1 MKKKLN
7 YYGLQKPSSNFR
19 KLLLKMKI
27 ITLLLF
33 CGVLNLMATPTYS
46 QTTKIS
52 LDLKDTSIE
61 KVLDQI
67 EQESEFYFLYNQK
80 LIDVDRK
87 VDIVADNK
95 PISDILNNIFDGSD
109 VKYAVYD
116 RQIILTSL
124 KDAGIIEELQQLK
137 VTGKVTDAASGDPL
151 PGVNVVISGTTTG
164 VITDINGNFSID
176 VSNPDATLEF
186 TFIGYD
192 KVAIPVQGRGVIN
205 VQMNESLTALE
216 EIIVVGYGTQK
227 KSDLT
232 GSVVSVSNEQ
242 ITSRPVNNIFQAL
255 QGKAAGVDITTA
267 LRPGELG
274 NIYIRG
280 VRSLRTDANTPLAN
294 TPLYVVDGI
303 PLLSGSGIE
312 TLNEQDIQSI
322 EILKDASATAI
333 YGSMGANGV
342 VLVTTKRGTEGQF
355 QLNYSGSFTN
365 EKMIWRSDY
374 MDVAEFMEF
383 SRWGAYY
390 ASYVPATG
398 LYSRLPGNTPTLA
411 NDATI
416 NYFTAEPTAW
426 QNIQKGWA
434 SGTWDPSKVETFDW
448 MGQVTQPTY
457 TQEHTISASGGT
469 KTMKAYG
476 SLGYLNNQGTTK
488 GQEYQRYTLRTN
500 VELNPKDW
508 ITFGAGVNGSWQYQD
523 YGQSQTGGSSNVT
536 GDLIAATARIEPY
549 SLPYDA
555 DGNRIVHP
563 GGKARVWNVID
574 EWKYSTNQRE
584 TLRLLGSLF
593 AEVKLPLGFRYRMN
607 FGPDFRFYR
616 NGYYND
622 TKSIVRELSASN
634 ASILNTKDF
643 SYTIDNLLYY
653 NNKFG
658 DHTIGVTLLQT
669 ASKWTS
675 ETSSISGQ
683 GIEIPTQM
691 WYSFGSLT
699 SAQLTAWSSGL
710 TERQLESYM
719 ARVNY
724 NYSDKYLLT
733 LSGRWDGASQLAQG
747 NKWAFFP
754 SAAIAWRLDQENFLK
769 GVTWIEQLKLRL
781 GVGTVGNSAVS
792 LYSTK
797 GAISQVTVPFGTGT
811 ETGYTLTSA
820 VANQKLG
827 WEKTTQ
833 YNLAVDFSFLKGRV
847 NGTIEA
853 YKSFTTDLLLTVA
866 LPSVS
871 GYTSTIA
878 NVGETSNRG
887 IDFTINSTPLIVSDF
902 SWDINATAA
911 WQRDQIE
918 SLMNGKEDMV
928 ANTWFIGEPIGVIYN
943 YEKIGIWQDTP
954 EDQAEMALFNANGSQ
969 FAPGKIK
976 VKDQNGDYRIDA
988 NYDRVIIGNT
998 RPRWTVGL
1006 TNTFSY
1012 KGIELSAFLTGRL
1025 KYMSGVGESL
1035 TGMYGDQRMLDYWTP
1050 DNTDAEYQRPF
1061 MSEAGGDTYASTYYK
1076 DDSWIKI
1083 RNISLGYQLPK
1094 NLLSKVKINSVKVY
1108 AQVQNAGMLW
1118 SRNNFRDSEYG
1129 TLYYNRG
1136 YVFGINVGF

>member
-1 MKKKLN
+1 MNNLINLKADDKNIISVLDEMFLESPLTYKAYENNLIVIMPRN
-7 YYGLQKPSSNFR
+7 LLQQ
-19 KLLLKMKI
+19 KI
-27 ITLLLF
+27 ITGIVSDKSGAHLA
-33 CGVLNLMATPTYS
+33 GVN
-46 QTTKIS
+46 
-52 LDLKDTSIE
+52 
-61 KVLDQI
+61 
-67 EQESEFYFLYNQK
+67 
-80 LIDVDRK
+80 
-87 VDIVADNK
+87 IVAA
-95 PISDILNNIFDGSD
+95 GT
-109 VKYAVYD
+109 AV
-116 RQIILTSL
+116 
-124 KDAGIIEELQQLK
+124 G
-137 VTGKVTDAASGDPL
+137 
-151 PGVNVVISGTTTG
+151 VISGADG
-164 VITDINGNFSID
+164 QYSID
-176 VSNPDATLEF
+176 VPPDAKSLTF
-186 TFIGYD
+186 SFIGMETQD
-192 KVAIPVQGRGVIN
+192 IEIGTRSSIN
-205 VQMNESLTALE
+205 VTLLESAIGLE
-216 EIIVVGYGTQK
+216 EVVVVGYGTQK
-227 KSDLT
+227 KSDIT

-242 ITSRPVNNIFQAL
+242 ITARPVNNVFQAL
-255 QGKAAGVDITTA
+255 QGKAAGVDITTS
-267 LRPGELG
+267 LRPGEVG

-312 TLNEQDIQSI
+312 TLNEQDIESI

-333 YGSMGANGV
+333 YGSRGANGV
-342 VLVTTKRGTEGQF
+342 VLLTTNRGTDGQF
-355 QLNYSGSFTN
+355 QINYSGSYTS
-365 EKMIWRSDY
+365 EKMMWRSHY
-374 MDVAEFMEF
+374 MDVAEFMKF

-390 ASYVPATG
+390 ASYNSTTG
-398 LYSRLPGNTPTLA
+398 TYSRAPGNAPTLA
-411 NDATI
+411 NDATV

-434 SGTWDPSKVETFDW
+434 SGTWDPSQVQTFDW
-448 MGQVTQPTY
+448 IGVVTQPTY
-457 TQEHTISASGGT
+457 TQEHTLSASGGT

-476 SLGYLNNQGTTK
+476 SIGYLNNQGTTK
-488 GQEYQRYTLRTN
+488 GQEYQRYTIRTN
-500 VELNPKDW
+500 VELIPREW
-508 ITFGAGVNGSWQYQD
+508 VTFGAGINGSWQYQD
-523 YGQSQTGGSSNVT
+523 YGQSATGGSSNVT
-536 GDLIAATARIEPY
+536 GDLIAAAARIEPY

-584 TLRLLGSLF
+584 TLRILGSLF
-593 AEVKLPLGFRYRMN
+593 TEIKLPLKGLRYRIN

-634 ASILNTKDF
+634 ASISNTKDF

-653 NNKFG
+653 DNKFG
-658 DHTIGVTLLQT
+658 AHTIGATLLQT

-675 ETSSISGQ
+675 ESSAIAGQ
-683 GIEIPTQM
+683 GIELSSQK
-691 WYSFGSLT
+691 WYSLGTLT
-699 SAQLTAWSSGL
+699 SAQLSSWSSGL
-710 TERQLESYM
+710 TERQLASYM

-724 NYSDKYLLT
+724 NYGDKYLLT
-733 LSGRWDGASQLAQG
+733 LSGRWDGASQLSEG

-754 SAAIAWRLDQENFLK
+754 SAAIAWRLSEESFLD
-769 GVTWIEQLKLRL
+769 GITWLDQLKLRL
-781 GVGTVGNSAVS
+781 GVGTVGNSAVA

-797 GAISQVTVPFGTGT
+797 GAISQVTVPFGTVT
-811 ETGYTLTSA
+811 ESGYTLTSA
-820 VANQKLG
+820 VANPKLG

-833 YNLAVDFSFLKGRV
+833 YNLGVDFSFLRGRI

-853 YKSFTTDLLLTVA
+853 YKSYTTDLLLTVA

-871 GYTSTIA
+871 GYSTTIA

-887 IDFTINSTPLIVSDF
+887 IDITINSTLLKVRDF
-902 SWDINATAA
+902 SWDISATAA
-911 WQRDQIE
+911 WQRDKIE

-928 ANTWFIGEPIGVIYN
+928 GNTWFIGQSIGVIYD
-943 YEKIGIWQDTP
+943 YQKIGIWQDTP
-954 EDQAEMALFNANGSQ
+954 EDQAEMAKFNANGSS
-969 FAPGKIK
+969 FAPGKIRI
-976 VKDQNGDYRIDA
+976 KDQNGDYRIDG

-998 RPRWTVGL
+998 LPRWTVGL

-1012 KGIELSAFLTGRL
+1012 KGIELSVFLTGRL

-1050 DNTDAEYQRPF
+1050 DNTGAEYQRPF
-1061 MSEAGGDTYASTYYK
+1061 MSEAGGDTYAGTYYK

-1094 NLLSKVKINSVKVY
+1094 SLLSKVKINSLRVY

-1136 YVFGINVGF
+1136 ISFGVNLGF

>member
-1 MKKKLN
+1 MKKKPQNLIP
-7 YYGLQKPSSNFR
+7 PSYPGIK
-19 KLLLKMKI
+19 KLLLKMKLTLI
-27 ITLLLF
+27 LVFIT
-33 CGVLNLMATPTYS
+33 VLQVSANVYS
-46 QTTKIS
+46 QTSVT
-52 LDLKDTSIE
+52 LDIREKSIREVLKSIE
-61 KVLDQI
+61 QQTDIRFFFSDDL
-67 EQESEFYFLYNQK
+67 LAMNN
-80 LIDVDRK
+80 LINLK
-87 VDIVADNK
+87 ADNK
-95 PISDILNNIFDGSD
+95 NIISVLDDMFLESPLTYKAYENNLIVIVPRNFLQQKG
-109 VKYAVYD
+109 
-116 RQIILTSL
+116 IT
-124 KDAGIIEELQQLK
+124 GII
-137 VTGKVTDAASGDPL
+137 TDKSGTPL
-151 PGVNVVISGTTTG
+151 PGVNVVATGTTVGVISGADGRYT
-164 VITDINGNFSID
+164 ID
-176 VSNPDATLEF
+176 VPPDAKNLTF
-186 TFIGYD
+186 SFIGMESQD
-192 KVAIPVQGRGVIN
+192 IEISGRTSIN
-205 VQMNESLTALE
+205 VTLVESAIGLDE
-216 EIIVVGYGTQK
+216 VVVVGYGTMK
-227 KSDLT
+227 KSDIT

-242 ITSRPVNNIFQAL
+242 ITARPVKNIFESL
-255 QGKAAGVDITTA
+255 QGKAAGVDITTSI
-267 LRPGELG
+267 RPGTLG
-274 NIYIRG
+274 SISIRG
-280 VRSLRTDANTPLAN
+280 ARSLTASNS
-294 TPLYVVDGI
+294 PLYVVDGI
-303 PLLSGSGIE
+303 PIMSNSGIE
-312 TLNEQDIQSI
+312 TLNEQDIESI

-333 YGSMGANGV
+333 YGSRGANGV
-342 VLVTTKRGTEGQF
+342 VLVTTKRGTEGKF
-355 QLNYSGSFTN
+355 SLNYSGSYTN
-365 EKMIWRSDY
+365 EQMIWRSGY
-374 MDVAEFMEF
+374 MDVAEFIEF

-390 ASYVPATG
+390 ASYNPTTG
-398 LYSRLPGNTPTLA
+398 IYSRVPGNAPTLA

-434 SGTWDPSKVETFDW
+434 SGTWDPSQVETFDW
-448 MGQVTQPTY
+448 MGVVTQPTY
-457 TQEHTISASGGT
+457 TQEHTLSASGGT

-500 VELNPKDW
+500 VELNPKNW

-523 YGQSQTGGSSNVT
+523 YGQSATGGSSNVT
-536 GDLIAATARIEPY
+536 GDLISAAARIEPY

-584 TLRLLGSLF
+584 TLRILASLF
-593 AEVKLPLGFRYRMN
+593 TEIKLFKGLRYRMN

-622 TKSIVRELSASN
+622 SKSIVRELSASN
-634 ASILNTKDF
+634 ASISNTKDF

-653 NNKFG
+653 DNKFG
-658 DHTIGVTLLQT
+658 AHTIGATLLQT

-675 ETSSISGQ
+675 ESSSISGQ
-683 GIEIPTQM
+683 GIEVPSQI
-691 WYSFGSLT
+691 WNSLGSLT
-699 SAQLTAWSSGL
+699 SAQLTGWSSGL
-710 TERQLESYM
+710 TERQLASYM

-724 NYSDKYLLT
+724 NYSNKYLLT
-733 LSGRWDGASQLAQG
+733 LSGRWDGASQLAEG

-754 SAAIAWRLDQENFLK
+754 SAAIAWRLDQESFLK
-769 GVTWIEQLKLRL
+769 GITWLDQLKLRL
-781 GVGTVGNSAVS
+781 GVGTVGNSAVG

-797 GAISQVTVPFGTGT
+797 GGISQVTLPFGTGT
-811 ETGYTLTSA
+811 ETGYTPTSA
-820 VANQKLG
+820 IANEKLG

-853 YKSFTTDLLLTVA
+853 YKSSTTDLLLTVA

-871 GYTSTIA
+871 GYSSIIA

-887 IDFTINSTPLIVSDF
+887 IDLTINSTLLNVSDF
-902 SWDINATAA
+902 SWEINATAA
-911 WQRDQIE
+911 WQKDQIE

-928 ANTWFIGEPIGVIYN
+928 GNTWFIGESIGIIYD

-954 EDQAEMALFNANGSQ
+954 EDQTEMALFNANGSQ

-1012 KGIELSAFLTGRL
+1012 KGIELSAFLTGRIN
-1025 KYMSGVGESL
+1025 YMSGVGESL
-1035 TGMYGDQRMLDYWTP
+1035 TGMYGDQRKLDYWTP
-1050 DNTDAEYQRPF
+1050 DNTGAEYQRPY
-1061 MSEAGGDTYASTYYK
+1061 MSEAGGDTYAGTYYK

-1094 NLLSKVKINSVKVY
+1094 SLLSKVKINSLRVY

-1118 SRNNFRDSEYG
+1118 SQNNFRDSEYG

>member
-1 MKKKLN
+1 MKKKPQNLIP
-7 YYGLQKPSSNFR
+7 PSYPGIK
-19 KLLLKMKI
+19 KLLLKMKLTLI
-27 ITLLLF
+27 LVFIT
-33 CGVLNLMATPTYS
+33 VLQVSANVYS
-46 QTTKIS
+46 QTSVT
-52 LDLKDTSIE
+52 LDIREKSIREVLKSIE
-61 KVLDQI
+61 QQTDIRFFFSDDL
-67 EQESEFYFLYNQK
+67 LAMNN
-80 LIDVDRK
+80 LINLK
-87 VDIVADNK
+87 ADNK
-95 PISDILNNIFDGSD
+95 NIINVLDDMFLESPLTYKAYENNLIVIVPRNFLQQKG
-109 VKYAVYD
+109 
-116 RQIILTSL
+116 IT
-124 KDAGIIEELQQLK
+124 GII
-137 VTGKVTDAASGDPL
+137 TDKSGTPL
-151 PGVNVVISGTTTG
+151 PGVNVVATGTTVGVISGADGRYT
-164 VITDINGNFSID
+164 ID
-176 VSNPDATLEF
+176 VPPDAKNLTF
-186 TFIGYD
+186 SFIGMESQD
-192 KVAIPVQGRGVIN
+192 IEISGRTSIN
-205 VQMNESLTALE
+205 VTLVESAIGLDE
-216 EIIVVGYGTQK
+216 VVVVGYGTMK
-227 KSDLT
+227 KSDIT

-242 ITSRPVNNIFQAL
+242 ITARPVKNIFESL
-255 QGKAAGVDITTA
+255 QGKAAGVDITTSI
-267 LRPGELG
+267 RPGTLG
-274 NIYIRG
+274 SISIRG
-280 VRSLRTDANTPLAN
+280 ARSLTASNS
-294 TPLYVVDGI
+294 PLYVVDGI
-303 PLLSGSGIE
+303 PIMSNSGIE
-312 TLNEQDIQSI
+312 TLNEQDIESI

-333 YGSMGANGV
+333 YGSRGANGV
-342 VLVTTKRGTEGQF
+342 VLVTTKRGTEGKF
-355 QLNYSGSFTN
+355 SLNYSGSYTN
-365 EKMIWRSDY
+365 EQMIWRSGY
-374 MDVAEFMEF
+374 MDVAEFIEF

-390 ASYVPATG
+390 ASYNPTTG
-398 LYSRLPGNTPTLA
+398 IYSRVPGNAPTLA

-434 SGTWDPSKVETFDW
+434 SGTWDPSQVETFDW
-448 MGQVTQPTY
+448 MGVVTQPTY
-457 TQEHTISASGGT
+457 TQEHTLSASGGT

-500 VELNPKDW
+500 VELNPKNW

-523 YGQSQTGGSSNVT
+523 YGQSATGGSSNVT
-536 GDLIAATARIEPY
+536 GDLISAAARIEPY

-584 TLRLLGSLF
+584 TLRILASLF
-593 AEVKLPLGFRYRMN
+593 TEIKLFKGLRYRMN

-622 TKSIVRELSASN
+622 SKSIVRELSASN
-634 ASILNTKDF
+634 ASISNTKDF

-653 NNKFG
+653 DNKFG
-658 DHTIGVTLLQT
+658 AHTIGATLLQT

-675 ETSSISGQ
+675 ESSSISGQ
-683 GIEIPTQM
+683 GIEVPSQI
-691 WYSFGSLT
+691 WNSLGSLT
-699 SAQLTAWSSGL
+699 SAQLTGWSSGL
-710 TERQLESYM
+710 TERQLASYM

-733 LSGRWDGASQLAQG
+733 LSGRWDGASQLAEG

-754 SAAIAWRLDQENFLK
+754 SAAVAWRLDQESFLK
-769 GVTWIEQLKLRL
+769 GITWLDQLKLRL
-781 GVGTVGNSAVS
+781 GVGTVGNSAVG

-797 GAISQVTVPFGTGT
+797 GAITQVTLPFGTGT
-811 ETGYTLTSA
+811 ETGYTPTSA
-820 VANQKLG
+820 IANEKLG

-853 YKSFTTDLLLTVA
+853 YKSSTTDLLLTVA

-871 GYTSTIA
+871 GYSSIIA

-887 IDFTINSTPLIVSDF
+887 IDLTINSTLLNVSDF
-902 SWDINATAA
+902 SWEINATAA
-911 WQRDQIE
+911 WQKDQIE

-928 ANTWFIGEPIGVIYN
+928 GNTWFIGESIGIIYD

-954 EDQAEMALFNANGSQ
+954 EDQTEMALFNANGSQ

-1012 KGIELSAFLTGRL
+1012 KGIELSAFLTGRIN
-1025 KYMSGVGESL
+1025 YMSGVGESL
-1035 TGMYGDQRMLDYWTP
+1035 TGMYGDQRKLDYWTP
-1050 DNTDAEYQRPF
+1050 DNTGAEYQRPY
-1061 MSEAGGDTYASTYYK
+1061 MSEAGGDTYAGTYYK

-1094 NLLSKVKINSVKVY
+1094 SLLSKVKINSLRVY

-1118 SRNNFRDSEYG
+1118 SQNNFRDSEYG

>member
-1 MKKKLN
+1 MKKKPQNLI
-7 YYGLQKPSSNFR
+7 PSSYPGIK
-19 KLLLKMKI
+19 KLLLTMKLTLI
-27 ITLLLF
+27 LIFIT
-33 CGVLNLMATPTYS
+33 VLQVSANVYS
-46 QTTKIS
+46 QTSVTLNIREKPIREV
-52 LDLKDTSIE
+52 LKT
-61 KVLDQI
+61 I
-67 EQESEFYFLYNQK
+67 EQQTDIRFFYSDDLLAMNN
-80 LIDVDRK
+80 LIDVKADRQNIINVLDEMFLESPLTYK
-87 VDIVADNK
+87 AFENNLIVIVPRNLLQQRIITGIVSDKSGAPLAGVNIVA
-95 PISDILNNIFDGSD
+95 
-109 VKYAVYD
+109 
-116 RQIILTSL
+116 
-124 KDAGIIEELQQLK
+124 
-137 VTGKVTDAASGDPL
+137 TGKTVG
-151 PGVNVVISGTTTG
+151 VISGADG
-164 VITDINGNFSID
+164 RYSID
-176 VSNPDATLEF
+176 VPPDAKSLTF
-186 TFIGYD
+186 SFIGMETQD
-192 KVAIPVQGRGVIN
+192 IEIGTLASIN
-205 VQMNESLTALE
+205 VTLLESAIGLE
-216 EIIVVGYGTQK
+216 EVIVVGYGTQK
-227 KSDLT
+227 KSDIT
-232 GSVVSVSNEQ
+232 GSVVSVSNRQ
-242 ITSRPVNNIFQAL
+242 ITARPVNNVFQAL
-255 QGKAAGVDITTA
+255 QGKAAGVDITTS
-267 LRPGELG
+267 LRPGEVG

-312 TLNEQDIQSI
+312 TLNEQDIESI

-333 YGSMGANGV
+333 YGSRGANGV

-355 QLNYSGSFTN
+355 QLNYSGSLTN
-365 EKMIWRSDY
+365 EQMVWRSKY
-374 MDVAEFMEF
+374 MDVAQFMEF

-390 ASYVPATG
+390 ASPTTRV
-398 LYSRLPGNTPTLA
+398 PGNAPTLA
-411 NDATI
+411 NDGTI

-434 SGTWDPSKVETFDW
+434 SGTWDPSQVETFDW
-448 MGQVTQPTY
+448 IGVVTQPAY

-469 KTMKAYG
+469 KTIKAYG

-523 YGQSQTGGSSNVT
+523 YGQSATGGSSNVT
-536 GDLIAATARIEPY
+536 GDLIAAAARIEPY

-574 EWKYSTNQRE
+574 EWKYSTNQRQ
-584 TLRLLGSLF
+584 TLRILGSLF
-593 AEVKLPLGFRYRMN
+593 TEIKLPLKGLRYRLN

-616 NGYYND
+616 NGWYND

-634 ASILNTKDF
+634 ASVSNTKDF

-653 NNKFG
+653 DNKFG
-658 DHTIGVTLLQT
+658 AHTIGATLLQT

-675 ETSSISGQ
+675 ESSSITGQ
-683 GIEIPTQM
+683 GIEVASQL
-691 WYSFGSLT
+691 WDALGNLT
-699 SAQLTAWSSGL
+699 SSQLSAWSSGL

-724 NYSDKYLLT
+724 NYNSKYLLT
-733 LSGRWDGASQLAQG
+733 LSGRWDGASQLAAG

-754 SAAIAWRLDQENFLK
+754 SAAIAWRLDQESFLK
-769 GVTWIEQLKLRL
+769 GITWISQLKLRL
-781 GVGTVGNSAVS
+781 GVGTVGNSAVA

-797 GAISQVTVPFGTGT
+797 GAITQLTVPFGTGT
-811 ETGYTLTSA
+811 ETGYTFTSA
-820 VANQKLG
+820 VANQELG

-833 YNLAVDFSFLKGRV
+833 YNLAVDFSFLEGRV
-847 NGTIEA
+847 DGTIEA
-853 YKSFTTDLLLTVA
+853 YKSYTSDLLLTVA

-871 GYTSTIA
+871 GFTSTIA
-878 NVGETSNRG
+878 NVGKTTNRG
-887 IDFTINSTPLIVSDF
+887 IDITINSSIIDNSDF
-902 SWDINATAA
+902 SWNINATAA
-911 WQRDQIE
+911 WQKDKIE

-928 ANTWFIGEPIGVIYN
+928 GNNWFIGQSIGVIYD
-943 YEKIGIWQDTP
+943 YQKIGIWQDTP
-954 EDQAEMALFNANGSQ
+954 EDQAEMAKFNANGSQ

-976 VKDQNGDYRIDA
+976 IKDQNGDYRIDG
-988 NYDRVIIGNT
+988 NYDRVVIGNT
-998 RPRWTVGL
+998 SPRWTLGL
-1006 TNTFSY
+1006 TNTFGY
-1012 KGIELSAFLTGRL
+1012 KGIDLSVFLTGRL
-1025 KYMSGVGESL
+1025 KYMSGVGEAL

-1050 DNTDAEYQRPF
+1050 DNTGAEYQRPF
-1061 MSEAGGDTYASTYYK
+1061 MSEAGGDTYAGTYYK

-1094 NLLSKVKINSVKVY
+1094 SLLSKVKINRLRVF

-1129 TLYYNRG
+1129 TNGTLYYNRG